1 MAGVIG
7 FLELGAIILAWM
19 IFWNFVIK
27 GFTGL
32 HGGSPAADG
41 LAAILH
47 A

>member
-1 MAGVIG
+1 MASVIG

-19 IFWNFVIK
+19 ISWNFVIK
-27 GFTGL
+27 AFTGL
-32 HGGSPAADG
+32 HSGSPAADG

>member
-1 MAGVIG
+1 MSGVIG

-32 HGGSPAADG
+32 HGGAPAADG